1 MRRAILI
8 IAAAVA
14 ALTILW
20 IGIGI
25 GAASAVPAECSSAA
39 GGRVE
44 CWDDGQLVI
53 YTDQAHTTN
62 WGDYIVVKREE

>member
-1 MRRAILI
+1 MRRVILI

-39 GGRVE
+39 GRVE
-44 CWDDGQLVI
+44 CWEGGGVAI
-53 YTDQAHTTN
+53 YTDQEHITD
-62 WGDYIVVKREE
+62 WGDYIIVRRE